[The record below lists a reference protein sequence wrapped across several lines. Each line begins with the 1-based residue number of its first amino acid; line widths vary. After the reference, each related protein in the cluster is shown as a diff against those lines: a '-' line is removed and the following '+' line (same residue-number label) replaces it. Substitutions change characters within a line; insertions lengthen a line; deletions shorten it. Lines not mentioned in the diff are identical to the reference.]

1 MPRFVQGIVAVLG
14 RILLC
19 AIFLLSA
26 VGNDIPNFSAV
37 TGLMAK
43 VGIPAPQ
50 IMLVGAITFLISGS
64 LSIIIGYKARF
75 GAVLLLVFLV
85 LATYFFHNFWKLTG
99 KEQQEQMIEFL
110 KNLGLMGAMLLVI
123 ANGPGPLSL
132 DSKSNPVD
140 RGSIR

>member
-1 MPRFVQGIVAVLG
+1 
-14 RILLC
+14 
-19 AIFLLSA
+19 
-26 VGNDIPNFSAV
+26 
-37 TGLMAK
+37 
-43 VGIPAPQ
+43 
-50 IMLVGAITFLISGS
+50 
-64 LSIIIGYKARF
+64 
-75 GAVLLLVFLV
+75 LLLVFLV